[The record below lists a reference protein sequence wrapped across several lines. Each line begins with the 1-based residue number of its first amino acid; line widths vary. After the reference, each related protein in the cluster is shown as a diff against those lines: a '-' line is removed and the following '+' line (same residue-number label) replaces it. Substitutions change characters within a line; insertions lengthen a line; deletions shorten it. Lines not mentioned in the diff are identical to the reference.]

1 MTKPS
6 QQPGKATRRRGVALE
21 AALLEAAWEEL
32 MAVGYASLTMEGV
45 AARANANK
53 TVIYR
58 RWPTRG
64 DLAMAALRHHKT
76 SIEVPDTG
84 SLRGDVLALLR
95 ALSERSAELA
105 GVIGVL
111 QAEYYQET
119 GLTPAAL
126 RERVP
131 GGNTEIM
138 EQLLRRAIDR
148 GEVDAGRITPRTSRL
163 PIDLAHHEMT
173 MTLAPL
179 TETALVEIVD
189 TIFLRLLCR

>member
-1 MTKPS
+1 MTQT
-6 QQPGKATRRRGVALE
+6 QQQSGRATRRRGVALE
-21 AALLEAAWEEL
+21 GALLEAAWDEL

-64 DLAMAALRHHKT
+64 ELVMAALRHHKT

-84 SLRGDVLALLR
+84 NLRGDVLALLR
-95 ALSERSAELA
+95 ALSERNVELA

-119 GLTPAAL
+119 GITPAEL

-138 EQLLRRAIDR
+138 ERLLRRAIDR
-148 GEVDAGRITPRTSRL
+148 GEVDPARITPRISRL

-189 TIFLRLLCR
+189 TIFLSLLRR